1 MKKDNS
7 MPYRT
12 FSFDKIDAPVKKA
25 KSEPRTNKTVAKTD
39 LRVGG
44 KK

>member
-7 MPYRT
+7 TPYRT
-12 FSFDKIDAPVKKA
+12 FSFEKIEAPAKKA
-25 KSEPRTNKTVAKTD
+25 KSTPRTIKTVAKTD